1 MKAIKRHKKLVIGL
15 FVVII
20 AAAAGLTVFFRTRG
34 TNTEAK
40 EVKQNTIS
48 LSKQTLTESI
58 SATGTIESGASK
70 TVSAD
75 VNGLTVKKVKVSV
88 GDSVKKGQKLV
99 TFDKSS
105 LEEALEEAK
114 ENLANAKSEASQ
126 SIADAKEQLSEA
138 QSAYT
143 AAKKEAAQAKAQAKK
158 AKAQAKKAL
167 QKAQKKVTSLQKKVN
182 AAKDEQTKRELEEQ
196 LTKAQ
201 EELTQARTAYEN
213 ASSGTTSTQ
222 TTTSVTSNTSNT
234 TGNNGNGGNNTSTS
248 TSAIKTAKSN
258 LKNAQNSAKKSIK
271 EAQKQVD
278 EAKKNLEKCV
288 VTAPISGIITAVG
301 VEDGDTYSGGT
312 LFQIEDTSSFQ
323 VTTTVDEYD
332 ISNVSVGQ
340 KAVILTEATDNEEI
354 NGEITFV
361 APSTSA
367 TASVTS
373 SGSSGGGGDSGMSG
387 SSSSSSDG
395 YEVVI
400 NITDK
405 NDKLKMG
412 MTAKCSIILN
422 QASDVFA
429 VPYDAVHKDDNGNDV
444 IYVAKSESDTSD
456 YEEVQ
461 VTKGMESDYYVEIS
475 GDSLEEGMF
484 VVIPTDETESSSDSD
499 SNDNNMF
506 PGGNMGG
513 NMGGGPGGNRGNHS
527 GNNGGGMGGPP
538 SN

>member
-20 AAAAGLTVFFRTRG
+20 AAAAGLTVFFKTRG

-75 VNGLTVKKVKVSV
+75 VNGLTVKKVKVKV

-138 QSAYT
+138 QSAYKT
-143 AAKKEAAQAKAQAKK
+143 AQKEAAQAKAQAKK
-158 AKAQAKKAL
+158 AKARAKKTL
-167 QKAQKKVTSLQKKVN
+167 QSAKKKVASLQKKVN

-213 ASSGTTSTQ
+213 ASSGTTTTQ
-222 TTTSVTSNTSNT
+222 TTSNT
-234 TGNNGNGGNNTSTS
+234 TASNQTGANNQSS
-248 TSAIKTAKSN
+248 SSSSVKSAKSN

-278 EAKKNLEKCV
+278 EAKKNLEKCA

-312 LFQIEDTSSFQ
+312 LFQIEDTSSFK

-387 SSSSSSDG
+387 SSSSSSSDG

-475 GDSLEEGMF
+475 GDSLEEGML

-499 SNDNNMF
+499 SNNNMF

-513 NMGGGPGGNRGNHS
+513 NMGGGPGGNGGNRGNHS